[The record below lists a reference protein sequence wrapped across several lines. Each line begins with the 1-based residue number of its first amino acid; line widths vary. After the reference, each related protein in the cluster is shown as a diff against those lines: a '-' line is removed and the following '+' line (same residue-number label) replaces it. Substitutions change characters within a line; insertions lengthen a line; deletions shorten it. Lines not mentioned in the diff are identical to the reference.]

1 MGLDT
6 TCTAT
11 FKRQRSSGRAL
22 LETDHVLFRGDFR
35 VKLPVSSITSI
46 KASRGTLTLGT
57 ADGTLA
63 LELGPAAEKWAAKLS
78 SPKSLVEKLGVKP
91 GARVVT
97 VGIAEDAFAA
107 DLRRVGAI
115 VTTRPG
121 AMPNDI
127 IFFAVNT
134 PKDLDRF
141 VSLQRSLAP
150 DGALWSVR
158 PKGRAEISESIVMAA
173 GRAAGLVDVKVAR
186 FSDSHTAEK
195 FVRPMAEAPRRRK
208 PRLHENRR

>member
-11 FKRQRSSGRAL
+11 FKHQRSEGRVL

-57 ADGTLA
+57 ADGVLA
-63 LELGPAAEKWAAKLS
+63 LQLGPAAEKWAAKLS

-91 GARVVT
+91 GARVAI
-97 VGIAEDAFAA
+97 VGISDEEFVE
-107 DLRRVGAI
+107 DLRRTGAM
-115 VTTRPG
+115 VTTRPT
-121 AMPNDI
+121 ATLNDI
-127 IFFAVNT
+127 IFFTVSA

-141 VSLQRSLAP
+141 TSLQKSLAP
-150 DGALWSVR
+150 AGALWSIR
-158 PKGRAEISESIVMAA
+158 PKGRADISESVVMAA
-173 GRAAGLVDVKVAR
+173 GKAAGLVDVKVAK
-186 FSDSHTAEK
+186 FSETHTAEK
-195 FVRPMAEAPRRRK
+195 FVRPKHSR
-208 PRLHENRR
+208 